1 MTSSTPITASRVP
14 PSDFDL
20 GYAAGVDYVTA
31 GVISSDRAHIARLA
45 VLPAERQQQAEQIIR
60 SGITGAGGSYPV
72 YMMTASWQQWRR
84 GWLAGFADATVE
96 ACKIPGF
103 AALLAGGHTRRAAV
117 EGAGHDTRQAWMIC
131 SACGDT
137 GRFYEDRIPVACGY
151 CASGLYVVGGG

>member
-45 VLPAERQQQAEQIIR
+45 VLPAERQQLADQLIR
-60 SGITGAGGSYPV
+60 NIPGASAYIL
-72 YMMTASWQQWRR
+72 YTFAWRQWRR

-151 CASGLYVVGGG
+151 CASGLHVVGGG